1 MFGDPVTNPK
11 GWEQIELSTLVDVTD
26 RINYGVVQP
35 GDDYPGGRPLIRVGD
50 FVGGGLDM
58 SQVKLIDPE
67 IEKKYR
73 RSRLNGRELLVS
85 CVGSI
90 GAVCKVPEEATGF
103 NIARAVARVPLMN
116 HIDRNFML
124 YCLRSESVQRHF
136 LKETRTVSQ
145 PTLNISLIKTAPVIQ
160 PPGELQ
166 KRFATIVESIERQK
180 ARLRAHLA
188 ELDTL
193 FVSLQSR
200 AFQGEL

>member
-1 MFGDPVTNPK
+1 
-11 GWEQIELSTLVDVTD
+11 
-26 RINYGVVQP
+26 
-35 GDDYPGGRPLIRVGD
+35 
-50 FVGGGLDM
+50 
-58 SQVKLIDPE
+58 
-67 IEKKYR
+67 
-73 RSRLNGRELLVS
+73 
-85 CVGSI
+85 
-90 GAVCKVPEEATGF
+90 
-103 NIARAVARVPLMN
+103 
-116 HIDRNFML
+116 ML